1 MSFLIFITL
10 NWTNKYMKK
19 SFGEN
24 IKEIRLQ
31 LNLTQAEL
39 AKKLGYSERLV
50 GGWENNRSFPTV
62 FTLKKIHDI
71 FGVDYEEIFD
81 FEK

>member
-1 MSFLIFITL
+1 
-10 NWTNKYMKK
+10 MKK

-39 AKKLGYSERLV
+39 AKKLRYSERLV
-50 GGWENNRSFPTV
+50 GGWENNRSFPTLL
-62 FTLKKIHDI
+62 TIKKIHDI

-81 FEK
+81 FEN